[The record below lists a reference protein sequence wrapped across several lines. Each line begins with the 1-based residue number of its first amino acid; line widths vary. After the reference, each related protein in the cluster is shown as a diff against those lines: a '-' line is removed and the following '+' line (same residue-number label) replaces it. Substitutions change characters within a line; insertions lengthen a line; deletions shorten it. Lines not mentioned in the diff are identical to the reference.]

1 MKKILLAIICLY
13 VSLMAEGKNENFVI
27 HDLITLEMPR
37 GAIKSGAL
45 ELNGDQMIRISKEVR
60 PIMHESYQAKM
71 NEAFGLEKRV
81 QKMLKQ
87 GKSKEELK
95 AYLDQISAIKREAMD
110 IKIDAYKTF
119 QAILT
124 PEQWQ
129 KYLTLGA
136 QKNWF
141 KSLII
146 VINIWYN
153 PP

>member
-1 MKKILLAIICLY
+1 MKKSMVVMACLCL
-13 VSLMAEGKNENFVI
+13 SLMAQGKNENFVI
-27 HDLITLEMPR
+27 HDLITLEMPG

-60 PIMHESYQAKM
+60 PIMHERYQAKM

-87 GKSKEELK
+87 GKSKEEVK
-95 AYLDQISAIKREAMD
+95 SYLDQISAIKREAMD

-129 KYLTLGA
+129 KYLALSA
-136 QKNWF
+136 QK
-141 KSLII
+141 K
-146 VINIWYN
+146 
-153 PP
+153 

>member
-1 MKKILLAIICLY
+1 MKKSMVVMACLCL
-13 VSLMAEGKNENFVI
+13 SLMAQGKNENFVI
-27 HDLITLEMPR
+27 HDLVTLEMPG

-60 PIMHESYQAKM
+60 PIMHERYQAKM

-81 QKMLKQ
+81 QKLLKQ

-95 AYLDQISAIKREAMD
+95 TYLDQISTIKREAMD

-129 KYLTLGA
+129 KYLALGA
-136 QKNWF
+136 QKN
-141 KSLII
+141 
-146 VINIWYN
+146 
-153 PP
+153 

>member
-1 MKKILLAIICLY
+1 MKKSMVVMACLCL
-13 VSLMAEGKNENFVI
+13 SLMAQGKNENFVI
-27 HDLITLEMPR
+27 HDLVTLEMPG

-60 PIMHESYQAKM
+60 PIMHERYQAKM

-87 GKSKEELK
+87 GKPKEEVK

-129 KYLTLGA
+129 KYLALSA
-136 QKNWF
+136 QK
-141 KSLII
+141 K
-146 VINIWYN
+146 
-153 PP
+153 